1 MQADH
6 KLVWAVA
13 VVGHTA
19 VCGSEMGIA
28 EVVVRKAHVLVGQFD
43 QIGAVEAV
51 VAVVSA
57 ECPDIPAHRN

>member
-1 MQADH
+1 
-6 KLVWAVA
+6 LVWAVA

-28 EVVVRKAHVLVGQFD
+28 EAAVRKADVLVDWLD
-43 QIGAVEAV
+43 QIEAVEAA